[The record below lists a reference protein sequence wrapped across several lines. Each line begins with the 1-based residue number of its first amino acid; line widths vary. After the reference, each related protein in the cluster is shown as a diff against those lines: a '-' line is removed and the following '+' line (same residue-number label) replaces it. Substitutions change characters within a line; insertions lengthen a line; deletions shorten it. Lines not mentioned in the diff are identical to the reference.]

1 MVKAIDKDK
10 LMEAIA
16 WNDQVGM
23 IMSIDDVLDII
34 EEFPTLKPSCE
45 VIEMGSQASDTITKL
60 QADLDTVRAERDN
73 YQRWYFTTVEELKTE
88 KLYAELYK
96 DIADRYA
103 KMFDKIRPRGEDNG
117 HRQPN
122 HPTA

>member
-103 KMFDKIRPRGEDNG
+103 KMFDKIRLRGEDNG
-117 HRQPN
+117 H
-122 HPTA
+122 